1 MGGTVGLGRIKVG
14 TTQFLVEING
24 QSITGDCIDVWTA
37 PPYTPQQDF
46 AIFIDNVVGR

>member
-1 MGGTVGLGRIKVG
+1 V
-14 TTQFLVEING
+14 VEVNGYAING
-24 QSITGDCIDVWTA
+24 DAIDVWTA